1 LECPVQT
8 PGLYPEPDKEQ
19 LLLAAPR
26 PPNQC
31 HKYQQETLMRTMRQ
45 HLGVI
50 ATLVAGWLGA
60 SGCANQPPVQ
70 GEDEPK
76 RLAANLANFDDL
88 DYNVFS
94 GQKWAELHRSHAQN
108 ITVHWPDGHA
118 TQGIEK
124 HIEDLKAMFVW
135 APDTRIKE
143 HPVKVAQGEWTAVIG
158 IMEGT
163 FTQPMP
169 IGDGKTIAPTG
180 KAYKIRMATY
190 GRWNRQGTMDEEY
203 LFWDNQEFMKQIGLG
218 K

>member
-1 LECPVQT
+1 MRATVQRR
-8 PGLYPEPDKEQ
+8 GSSV
-19 LLLAAPR
+19 AAIACCLGMLGCGPS
-26 PPNQC
+26 QES
-31 HKYQQETLMRTMRQ
+31 KQQEQEQART
-45 HLGVI
+45 
-50 ATLVAGWLGA
+50 
-60 SGCANQPPVQ
+60 
-70 GEDEPK
+70 
-76 RLAANLANFDDL
+76 AANLANFDDL

-94 GQKWAELHRSHAQN
+94 GQKWDELHKSHAEN
-108 ITVHWPDGHA
+108 ITVHWPDGHS

-135 APDTRIKE
+135 APDTRLKE

-169 IGDGKTIAPTG
+169 IGDGKSIPPTG
-180 KAYKIRMATY
+180 KAFKIRMATF
-190 GRWNRQGTMDEEY
+190 GRWNAQGTMDEEY

>member
-1 LECPVQT
+1 MRAIRK
-8 PGLYPEPDKEQ
+8 GLSI
-19 LLLAAPR
+19 LA
-26 PPNQC
+26 
-31 HKYQQETLMRTMRQ
+31 
-45 HLGVI
+45 G
-50 ATLVAGWLGA
+50 LGA
-60 SGCANQPPVQ
+60 LWLSTSGCAAQAPTRDD
-70 GEDEPK
+70 GEQTQ
-76 RLAANLANFDDL
+76 LVANLANFDDL

-94 GQKWAELHRSHAQN
+94 GQKWADLHRSHSQN

-118 TQGIEK
+118 TQGIDK

-169 IGDGKTIAPTG
+169 IGDGKTIPPTG
-180 KAYKIRMATY
+180 KAFKIRMSTF
-190 GRWNRQGTMDEEY
+190 GRWNSQGTMDEEY

>member
-1 LECPVQT
+1 MGTVDKRIYVALATFVLSVG
-8 PGLYPEPDKEQ
+8 GLGCGPSQESKQREEQ
-19 LLLAAPR
+19 EAR
-26 PPNQC
+26 
-31 HKYQQETLMRTMRQ
+31 
-45 HLGVI
+45 
-50 ATLVAGWLGA
+50 LVA
-60 SGCANQPPVQ
+60 NV
-70 GEDEPK
+70 
-76 RLAANLANFDDL
+76 ANFDDL
-88 DYNVFS
+88 DYNVFT
-94 GQKWAELHRSHAQN
+94 GQKWAELHRSHAPN

-163 FTQPMP
+163 FTQAMP
-169 IGDGKTIAPTG
+169 IGDGKTIPPTG
-180 KAYKIRMATY
+180 KAFKIRMATF
-190 GRWNRQGTMDEEY
+190 GRWNSQGTMDEEY